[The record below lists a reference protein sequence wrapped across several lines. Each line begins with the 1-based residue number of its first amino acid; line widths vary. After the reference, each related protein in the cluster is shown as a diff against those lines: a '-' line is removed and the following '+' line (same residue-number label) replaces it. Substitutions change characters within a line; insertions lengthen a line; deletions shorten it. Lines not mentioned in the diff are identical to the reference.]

1 MADTNWLSSLNA
13 TVLQNYI
20 PILQDNVF
28 QSNPVLQKLQANK
41 GLLSTIKPE
50 GQNLLVPII
59 VGKNDTATSYSGY
72 DKLPVGP
79 QKGFIDASIGYASYN
94 VSVTISSE
102 EEKRAAGNKTKM
114 VSLLNG
120 RMMQAENSLYELLT
134 QDLFLDG
141 TGNGGKALTG
151 FLAMIPTTAAVTTSY
166 MGIASNAAWAH
177 KYKTA
182 GLATLLADMEKLF
195 RSCKDG
201 MDKTDLILT
210 SDLGEEIYG
219 TKLGSG
225 GYSVAYAQN
234 TNMDFGPVSYSF
246 KQIPIVTDKAH
257 PDYTANTYPI
267 YHFLNTKYLGFMWA
281 NWQVGEYLKPI
292 DQHAKTSLISVDT
305 QLITNNRRRQ
315 GKLVVTGA

>member
-28 QSNPVLQKLQANK
+28 ESNPVLQKLQANK
-41 GLLSTIKPE
+41 GLLSSVKPE

-59 VGKNDTATSYSGY
+59 TGKNDTAVAYSGY

-79 QKGFIDASIGYASYN
+79 QKGFQDAEIGYASYN
-94 VSVTISSE
+94 VSVTISKQE
-102 EEKRAAGNKTKM
+102 ETRAAGNKTKM

-134 QDLFLDG
+134 NDIFVS
-141 TGNGGKALTG
+141 TGVGAYDKHLTG
-151 FLAMIPTTAAVTTSY
+151 LDAMIPATSAITTAY
-166 MGIASNAAWAH
+166 MGLTSVPAWAH
-177 KYKTA
+177 KYKAA
-182 GLATLLADMEKLF
+182 GLATLIADMETLF
-195 RSCKDG
+195 RQVKDG
-201 MDKTDLILT
+201 MDKTDLIIT
-210 SDLGEEIYG
+210 SDLGEQVYG
-219 TKLGSG
+219 TKLGTG
-225 GYSVAYAQN
+225 GYTVAYASN
-234 TNMDFGPVSYSF
+234 TNMDFGPVSYTF
-246 KQIPIVTDKAH
+246 KGIPIVTDKSC
-257 PDYTANTYPI
+257 PDATDAYPI
-267 YHFLNTKYLGFMWA
+267 YYFLNTKYLGFMFA
-281 NWQVGEYLKPI
+281 NWDVGAYLKPI